1 MKITTDIVFLIISG
15 YKIPVIENLGA
26 TLVCIR
32 LKKKMKKQ
40 PNKLNKKTFLE
51 ICVTKDPFSYM

>member
-32 LKKKMKKQ
+32 LKKKNEKATKQ
-40 PNKLNKKTFLE
+40 IKQKNIFRDLCN
-51 ICVTKDPFSYM
+51 